1 MCKMFRR
8 YAPDAR
14 NGENQT
20 ENDSETRFPLN
31 PKPYSCTE
39 ARIASNVIPFPSLYI
54 DMYMQNRYSK
64 AQNCRPRIVW
74 GASKVQGYI

>member
-31 PKPYSCTE
+31 PKPYLWRPEPRKKSGRREITRFYAMRGE
-39 ARIASNVIPFPSLYI
+39 KPGSSSKSPVFPI
-54 DMYMQNRYSK
+54 TQ
-64 AQNCRPRIVW
+64 
-74 GASKVQGYI
+74 